1 MRTPGFSKIKFKN
14 NTLNNSTIGA
24 QADKNGSALGEGA
37 GVNASINNNTKT
49 LQNVMNSIINNS
61 TLIPN
66 AGGSLTYYGGA
77 GGFFDLDRE
86 KEKLHKYLRTKERS
100 VQQRE

>member
-1 MRTPGFSKIKFKN
+1 
-14 NTLNNSTIGA
+14 
-24 QADKNGSALGEGA
+24 
-37 GVNASINNNTKT
+37 
-49 LQNVMNSIINNS
+49 MNSIINNS

-86 KEKLHKYLRTKERS
+86 KEKLHKYLKTKERS
-100 VQQRE
+100 VQQREQYGQRMQQLWSNKELKFKKIEEKLRKEIKDKTKKWHQQELARE